1 MASVSGVSSG
11 NVSSLYGNRNVLTGL
26 ASGMD
31 TESMIENSV
40 SGIRLKISGLQQKQ
54 TKLDWKQEAY
64 RSITDKMVQF
74 ARKYTSYTSSTNL
87 LSASFFN
94 KAVNVVANGANAG
107 KVSATGKTNSSVQ
120 IDSVDQLATASR
132 YVHTAGLYSPGNSAT
147 VIRGG
152 GSVDLAGDMQL
163 STLGGFMSFQY
174 GGKSVGITFDENE
187 VYTTAE
193 ELKNAIADKLSQQT
207 ITMDSGRSYKASE
220 LIDVQLDDAT
230 GKIRF
235 SDKKGGGNQV
245 YLSGASDNIKDA
257 LGFTTG
263 GDYKPDSFTV
273 DPAKLSKTVKTA
285 EYLSGKTMSFTLDGV
300 TKKITLPEVVSGTS
314 ITEGDYVNKLNK
326 SLEKAFG
333 TGKITAGLDY
343 STMGST
349 HLTFE
354 IQPGSSLAVSSGV
367 NKALGLDSTASTY
380 LNTGKTLGE
389 LSGVLDGLTTAPV
402 PGSGNAAKQDDGT
415 YLDADG
421 RLVDEHGY
429 LLDEAGNP
437 VQGYELRINDTLI
450 GTYTQ
455 DTALETVLVDINS
468 NTEAGVNVNYSK
480 TTNQFVF
487 QSKETG
493 AGQQISIDSGGLA
506 ERLFGA
512 IDPTAAG
519 AGSNYTAGVDAKLN
533 VTINGTAMSLVRSNN
548 TFDVDGM
555 SVTVKDTF
563 AAGTE
568 AVTFTTKA
576 DTEKIMG
583 AIKSMVEDYNAMAK
597 EIRDA
602 YSTLPAQ
609 KSDKSKYE
617 PLTESDKEDM
627 TETAIKNYEE
637 KAKQG
642 LLFGDSDLSSLY
654 GKLLSAIA
662 PSGSDGAALRAM
674 GLSTDYSEGLT
685 TLSLDETA
693 LREALENN
701 PDSVTE
707 AFTKVAGAGSSTD
720 GLMSKLK
727 AQLDTYASTSGTK
740 GILINKA
747 GSKYSPV
754 SLLDNSLKD
763 QMDEYDTQI
772 EKWQDKL
779 SDKVDY
785 YTRQFSRLE
794 QLIMQ
799 MNSQS
804 SSIMSM
810 MGGTSS

>member
-94 KAVNVVANGANAG
+94 KAVNVIANGANAG
-107 KVSATGKTNSSVQ
+107 KVSATGKTTSSVQ
-120 IDSVDQLATASR
+120 INSVDQLATASR
-132 YVHTAGLYSPGNSAT
+132 YVHEAGLYSPGNSAT

-152 GSVDLAGDMQL
+152 GAVDLAGDMKL

-174 GGKSVGITFDENE
+174 GGKSLGITFDENE
-187 VYTTAE
+187 VYADAE
-193 ELKNAIADKLSQQT
+193 ALKNAIADKLSQQT
-207 ITMDSGRSYKASE
+207 VTMDSGRSYKASE
-220 LIDVQLDDAT
+220 LIDVQLDSAT
-230 GKIRF
+230 GKISF
-235 SDKKGGGNQV
+235 SDKKGSGNQV

-263 GDYKPDSFTV
+263 GDEKPDSFTV
-273 DPAKLSKTVKTA
+273 DDTKLSKTVKTA

-300 TKKITLPEVVSGTS
+300 TKKITLPEVAAGTS
-314 ITEGDYVNKLNK
+314 ITEGDYVDKLNK

-333 TGKITAGLDY
+333 AGKVMAGLDIGM
-343 STMGST
+343 SGT
-349 HLTFE
+349 HLTFQ
-354 IQPGSSLAVSSGV
+354 IQSGSSLAISSGV

-389 LSGVLDGLTTAPV
+389 LSGVLGGLPQVDV
-402 PGSGNAAKQDDGT
+402 PGSGKATKQDDGT

-421 RLVDEHGY
+421 RLVDEQGY
-429 LLDEAGNP
+429 LLDEAGHK

-450 GTYTQ
+450 GTYTE
-455 DTALETVLVDINS
+455 DTALETVMVDINS

-493 AGQQISIDSGGLA
+493 AGQQIRIDGGGLA
-506 ERLFGA
+506 EKLFGA
-512 IDPTAAG
+512 VDPATAG
-519 AGSNYTAGVDAKLN
+519 ADTYTAGMDAKLN
-533 VTINGTAMSLVRSNN
+533 VTINGTTMDLVRSNN

-576 DTEKIMG
+576 DADKIVD

-617 PLTESDKEDM
+617 PLTESDREGM

-642 LLFGDSDLSSLY
+642 ILFGDSDLSSLY

-662 PSGSDGAALRAM
+662 PSGSDGAALRDM
-674 GLSTDYSEGLT
+674 GLTTDYSDGLT

-693 LREALENN
+693 LREALDNN

>member
-31 TESMIENSV
+31 TETMIENSV

-94 KAVNVVANGANAG
+94 KAVNVIANGANAG

-120 IDSVDQLATASR
+120 INSVSQLATASR
-132 YVHTAGLYSPGNSAT
+132 YVHTAGLYSGDNSAT
-147 VIRGG
+147 KIQGG
-152 GSVDLAGDMQL
+152 GSVDLSGDMQL
-163 STLGGFMSFQY
+163 STLGGFMSLQY

-230 GKIRF
+230 GEISF

-263 GDYKPDSFTV
+263 GDDKPDAFTV

-300 TKKITLPEVVSGTS
+300 TKKITLPEVAAGTG
-314 ITEGDYVNKLNK
+314 ITEGEYVNKLNE
-326 SLEKAFG
+326 SLKKAFG
-333 TGKITAGLDY
+333 DGKVTAGLDY

-349 HLTFE
+349 HLTFQ

-389 LSGVLDGLTTAPV
+389 LSGVLDGLPQVDV
-402 PGSGNAAKQDDGT
+402 PGSGKAAKQDDGT

-421 RLVDEHGY
+421 RLVDEQGY
-429 LLDEAGNP
+429 LLDEAGGR

-450 GTYTQ
+450 GTYTE

-493 AGQQISIDSGGLA
+493 AGQQISINSGGLA
-506 ERLFGA
+506 EKLFGA
-512 IDPTAAG
+512 IDPAA
-519 AGSNYTAGVDAKLN
+519 ADPNYTAGVDAKLN
-533 VTINGTAMSLVRSNN
+533 VTINGTTMDLVRSNN